1 MDPEFVRKFSFS
13 ANVHACSTNTVSDL
27 YELQRE
33 HNSHFHLQKPT
44 FFLLYTKPGICFHPK
59 DSALTPNLPLKEKK
73 KHSKQG
79 ACSNRQHHSKG
90 GTTGFCPWKFSR
102 CNWTNPWATC
112 WEFRGGS
119 ALSSQLGCTAP
130 WSPSQPKLWCYA
142 DILH

>member
-1 MDPEFVRKFSFS
+1 MDPKFVRKFSFS

-73 KHSKQG
+73 KTQQAGCLLKQATPFQGWHYWVLSLEVFKMQLDKSLSNLLRIQGWICSEQPAGLHSPLKPLPAQTVML
-79 ACSNRQHHSKG
+79 C
-90 GTTGFCPWKFSR
+90 
-102 CNWTNPWATC
+102 
-112 WEFRGGS
+112 
-119 ALSSQLGCTAP
+119 
-130 WSPSQPKLWCYA
+130 
-142 DILH
+142 

>member
-27 YELQRE
+27 YELHRE

-73 KHSKQG
+73 NTASRVPAQ
-79 ACSNRQHHSKG
+79 
-90 GTTGFCPWKFSR
+90 TGNTIPRVALLGFVLGSFQD
-102 CNWTNPWATC
+102 ATGQIP
-112 WEFRGGS
+112 E
-119 ALSSQLGCTAP
+119 QLAENSGVD
-130 WSPSQPKLWCYA
+130 L
-142 DILH
+142 L